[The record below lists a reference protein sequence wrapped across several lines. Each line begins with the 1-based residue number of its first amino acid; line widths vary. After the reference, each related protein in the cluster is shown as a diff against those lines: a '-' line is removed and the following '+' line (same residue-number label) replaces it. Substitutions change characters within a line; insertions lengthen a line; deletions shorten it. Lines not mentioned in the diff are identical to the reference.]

1 MAESRLKRLGAAVA
15 RADLHRR
22 HGRVSDL
29 IGLIVEATGLE
40 AEVGEVCEIATGRG
54 RAPVPAEVVGFRK
67 RRTLLM
73 PLGELHG
80 IGPGNVV
87 TATGEPVRVPV
98 GDELLGRVLDGLGR
112 PIDQGEDLPDGRVRS
127 AAGAPPDA
135 LERPRI
141 RERVGLGVRVLDG
154 MVPCGRGQ
162 RLGIFAGSGVGK
174 SSLLGM
180 IARSTTADINVIC
193 LVGERGRE
201 VREFIERDLGDAIG
215 HSVVIVATSDQPALV
230 RIKAALT
237 ATSIAEHFRDKGH
250 DVLLMMDSV
259 TRFANAQREVGLA
272 IGEPPATRG
281 YTPSV
286 FALLPKLLERSG
298 TSANGSITGL
308 YTVLVDGDDM
318 NEPIADAVRS
328 ILDGHVVLTRELA
341 HAGHYPAVD
350 VLQSVS
356 RLTGEISA
364 PDVAAAAQEARALLA
379 AWHDK
384 RDLIAIG
391 AYERG
396 SDPLVDRA
404 LELKP
409 AIDAFLRQPVDAPS
423 TPEEAD
429 DALLSLLAGDVAAG
443 LAAEV
448 AAEVGARAGPVRAGD
463 GLSAVG
469 PGGAAAAEPRGLS
482 RPRALVAPRDAYC
495 ITEGRVS
502 ERRSRRS
509 RLRCVAADT
518 RQRASTER
526 RVWWPMGHKLDSVP
540 RRAPTRQDDR
550 PRPAAADSFP
560 RCPGRAA
567 PRDARGRAR
576 RRRRPAQSRA
586 GARRARPAPRR
597 RRCSPPRAAAG
608 PRIRRRATP
617 AGGPRSRRAPITC
630 RSTRCC
636 ACPTGRGAR
645 AR

>member
-1 MAESRLKRLGAAVA
+1 VA
-15 RADLHRR
+15 
-22 HGRVSDL
+22 
-29 IGLIVEATGLE
+29 
-40 AEVGEVCEIATGRG
+40 
-54 RAPVPAEVVGFRK
+54 
-67 RRTLLM
+67 
-73 PLGELHG
+73 
-80 IGPGNVV
+80 
-87 TATGEPVRVPV
+87 
-98 GDELLGRVLDGLGR
+98 
-112 PIDQGEDLPDGRVRS
+112 
-127 AAGAPPDA
+127 
-135 LERPRI
+135 
-141 RERVGLGVRVLDG
+141 LGVRALDAL
-154 MVPCGRGQ
+154 VPCGRGQ

-215 HSVVIVATSDQPALV
+215 HSVVVVATSDQPALV

-298 TSANGSITGL
+298 TAPRGSITGL

-356 RLTGEISA
+356 RLVGEISE
-364 PDVAAAAQEARALLA
+364 PDVATAAQEVRALLA

-396 SDPLVDRA
+396 SDPIVDRA

-409 AIDAFLRQPVDAPS
+409 AIDDFLRQAVDAPS

-443 LAAEV
+443 LAAE
-448 AAEVGARAGPVRAGD
+448 AASEIGAEMLPAARAMAYPPSGPVA
-463 GLSAVG
+463 LPPLNLAV
-469 PGGAAAAEPRGLS
+469 
-482 RPRALVAPRDAYC
+482 
-495 ITEGRVS
+495 
-502 ERRSRRS
+502 
-509 RLRCVAADT
+509 
-518 RQRASTER
+518 
-526 RVWWPMGHKLDSVP
+526 
-540 RRAPTRQDDR
+540 
-550 PRPAAADSFP
+550 
-560 RCPGRAA
+560 
-567 PRDARGRAR
+567 
-576 RRRRPAQSRA
+576 
-586 GARRARPAPRR
+586 
-597 RRCSPPRAAAG
+597 
-608 PRIRRRATP
+608 
-617 AGGPRSRRAPITC
+617 
-630 RSTRCC
+630 
-636 ACPTGRGAR
+636 
-645 AR
+645 

>member
-1 MAESRLKRLGAAVA
+1 MAESLLKRLGDAVA

-54 RAPVPAEVVGFRK
+54 RAPVPAEVVGFRQ

-112 PIDQGEDLPDGRVRS
+112 PIDQGEELPDGRVRS

-298 TSANGSITGL
+298 TSQHGSITGL

-318 NEPIADAVRS
+318 NEPVADAVRS

-341 HAGHYPAVD
+341 HACHYPAVD

-409 AIDAFLRQPVDAPS
+409 AIDAFLRQAVDAPS

-448 AAEVGARAGPVRAGD
+448 AAEAAPEIMPSARAMAYPPSGPV
-463 GLSAVG
+463 
-469 PGGAAAAEPRGLS
+469 
-482 RPRALVAPRDAYC
+482 AL
-495 ITEGRVS
+495 
-502 ERRSRRS
+502 
-509 RLRCVAADT
+509 
-518 RQRASTER
+518 
-526 RVWWPMGHKLDSVP
+526 
-540 RRAPTRQDDR
+540 
-550 PRPAAADSFP
+550 
-560 RCPGRAA
+560 
-567 PRDARGRAR
+567 
-576 RRRRPAQSRA
+576 
-586 GARRARPAPRR
+586 
-597 RRCSPPRAAAG
+597 PPLNLG
-608 PRIRRRATP
+608 V
-617 AGGPRSRRAPITC
+617 
-630 RSTRCC
+630 
-636 ACPTGRGAR
+636 
-645 AR
+645 